1 MMESDVEYQVAWWE
15 ETMDAS
21 AWWNA
26 ESITPVHAAMLLC
39 RCNPNSETEESAST
53 TDNGETTGGDF
64 TRLKNVFEA
73 CIDKRTL
80 AEWADYAAH
89 RDLKMHSWLGQW
101 RRETTD
107 SIPISRLRS
116 EYSESGHDDASLA
129 ALFESVRPEMLKK
142 HFSEPQGKANQTW
155 EKWADRAGRNGLKEA
170 RTATR
175 LLNPYLAALWWL
187 KKKAPN
193 DWTIDRCMRVLANHY
208 LPTKNLDK
216 KHILTGEI
224 E

>member
-15 ETMDAS
+15 ETMDAF

-39 RCNPNSETEESAST
+39 RCNPNTETEESAST
-53 TDNGETTGGDF
+53 TDNGETTGRDY

-73 CIDKRTL
+73 SIDKKTL
-80 AEWADYAAH
+80 AQWVDYAAQ

-101 RRETTD
+101 RGETTNCM
-107 SIPISRLRS
+107 PVSRLRS
-116 EYSESGHDDASLA
+116 GYSEPGIDDAILA
-129 ALFESVRPEMLKK
+129 ALFDSVRPEMLKK
-142 HFSEPQGKANQTW
+142 HFSEPKGKANQTW
-155 EKWADRAGRNGLKEA
+155 EKWTDRAARNGLTEA
-170 RTATR
+170 RTGKR
-175 LLNPYLAALWWL
+175 LLNPFRAALWWL

-193 DWTIDRCMRVLANHY
+193 DWDIDRCMRVLANHY
-208 LPTKNLDK
+208 LPAKNLDK
-216 KHILTGEI
+216 KYLLTGEL